1 MEGARRRRLFHR
13 TNPKSN
19 KIVGTP
25 KPTPIPIPI
34 FAPDE
39 NPQPVPGGFADCRLV
54 GAVASVVEID
64 PPSPVTVMVTVD
76 SVMED
81 VDWIEEEEV
90 GVSVSVLVVV
100 AELVPDPL
108 TVIKI
113 WFVLVSGSPPPGPI
127 NRV

>member
-1 MEGARRRRLFHR
+1 M
-13 TNPKSN
+13 
-19 KIVGTP
+19 VGMPT
-25 KPTPIPIPI
+25 PTPIPIPTL
-34 FAPDE
+34 APDE
-39 NPQPVPGGFADCRLV
+39 RPPPVPGGLADGRLV
-54 GAVASVVEID
+54 GAVESVVEID

-76 SVMED
+76 SGMED

-127 NRV
+127 SRV